1 MHEGNLKVAFYA
13 VVYILYTANPH
24 NKNQYPIHQ
33 INSYIGDCLTH
44 IFKEM
49 YRKIP
54 IISPSKYKP
63 P

>member
-13 VVYILYTANPH
+13 VIYILYTANPH

-44 IFKEM
+44 IFKDNV
-49 YRKIP
+49 P
-54 IISPSKYKP
+54 
-63 P
+63 

>member
-13 VVYILYTANPH
+13 VIYILYTANPH

-44 IFKEM
+44 IFKDNV
-49 YRKIP
+49 
-54 IISPSKYKP
+54 PSNSDNKP
-63 P
+63 PQI